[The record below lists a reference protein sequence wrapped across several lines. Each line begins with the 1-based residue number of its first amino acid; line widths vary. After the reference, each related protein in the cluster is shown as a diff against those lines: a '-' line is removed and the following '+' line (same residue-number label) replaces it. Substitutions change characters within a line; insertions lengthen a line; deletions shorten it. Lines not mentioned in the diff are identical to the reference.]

1 MYHRNTRRKDQ
12 RGSTEWSVR
21 FMQPRLIQSVAR
33 LRLLEP
39 REGAGTNFWI
49 ETKKTELTPI
59 FWKLEF
65 SSWNEDEVQ
74 SEVAHLQRTKTTTE
88 LYINPHRKKASP
100 VIPSTLSS
108 DHSPLHSPGTTYAL
122 KPALTRQQ
130 KSATCIRRSQE
141 IAKCN

>member
-1 MYHRNTRRKDQ
+1 MYHRNTTRKDQ
-12 RGSTEWSVR
+12 WGSTEWSVR

-49 ETKKTELTPI
+49 ETKKTELIPI

-74 SEVAHLQRTKTTTE
+74 SEIAHLQRTKTTTE
-88 LYINPHRKKASP
+88 LYINPRRKNGVAGLT
-100 VIPSTLSS
+100 VYTVLG
-108 DHSPLHSPGTTYAL
+108 PLTPAQPRHYLRAQACTDPTT
-122 KPALTRQQ
+122 
-130 KSATCIRRSQE
+130 E
-141 IAKCN
+141 ICNLH